1 MNKSHEDISTID
13 LEGRPEKGIRRAL
26 YIIIFETETRLGKIF
41 DIALLWAIV
50 ISIVSV
56 VLESDKN
63 IRQSMEPFSTYLEW
77 VLTIFFT
84 LEYLMRLYVSRFP
97 LRYARSFFGVVDF
110 LAIIPTYISFI
121 FPGSQLLMVVRVL
134 RLLRIFRI
142 LKLARYIKASR
153 TLGMALMASRY
164 KISIFM
170 GVILS
175 LVLIMGTCMY
185 IVEGQQSGFSSIP
198 KSMYWAIVT
207 MTTVGYGAVSYT
219 HLTLPTTPYV

>member
-1 MNKSHEDISTID
+1 
-13 LEGRPEKGIRRAL
+13 
-26 YIIIFETETRLGKIF
+26 
-41 DIALLWAIV
+41 
-50 ISIVSV
+50 
-56 VLESDKN
+56 
-63 IRQSMEPFSTYLEW
+63 
-77 VLTIFFT
+77 
-84 LEYLMRLYVSRFP
+84 
-97 LRYARSFFGVVDF
+97 
-110 LAIIPTYISFI
+110 
-121 FPGSQLLMVVRVL
+121 MVVRVL

-207 MTTVGYGAVSYT
+207 MTTVGYGDIVPQTTIGKLVASMMMLMGYAIIAVPTGIVTSELNEANKKSSRECSSCSYDILEESNFC
-219 HLTLPTTPYV
+219 HNCGKKTL